1 MKPSMKALP
10 ITAHCRIRQQ
20 GLTLVELMVAMAVSL
35 LLLAAL
41 TAVFINSN
49 SARRE
54 IDLSAEVMENG
65 RYASDVLGRELAQ
78 TGFYGT
84 LVAVPGNTLDLTKLC
99 SSALADWTASL
110 GVPVFGVLDTDA
122 KPSCLASRKLGTDAI
137 FVQRVS
143 TCAVG
148 EAGCAAESN
157 NFAYLQVSECGTE
170 YGATPSV
177 LASGGSGSGT
187 FTLQN
192 KTCSATGTAPLRKL
206 IRRLYYI
213 SADNQLSYQEI
224 GLTTNP
230 APVVL
235 VDGIEDLQISYGID
249 GNADGSIDEFKPA
262 PTGTEWTNVIGLR
275 VGVQALSS
283 SPSRQAQPGT
293 TDNLKRRV
301 YNTFI
306 SFEAP
311 TLKRQS

>member
-1 MKPSMKALP
+1 
-10 ITAHCRIRQQ
+10 
-20 GLTLVELMVAMAVSL
+20 MVAMAVSL

-54 IDLSAEVMENG
+54 LDLSAEVMENG
-65 RYASDVLGRELAQ
+65 RYASDVLGREWAQ

-84 LVAVPGNTLDLTKLC
+84 LVAVPGNTLALTSLC
-99 SSALADWTASL
+99 SSTLADWTASL
-110 GVPVFGVLDTDA
+110 GMPTFGVLDSDA
-122 KPSCLASRKLGTDAI
+122 KPTCLASRKAGTDAI

-148 EAGCAAESN
+148 ETGCATEST

-170 YGATPSV
+170 YGTTPFV
-177 LASGGSGSGT
+177 LAAGGSGSST

-192 KTCSATGTAPLRKL
+192 KSCATAGSAPRRQL
-206 IRRLYYI
+206 IRRIYYI
-213 SADNQLSYQEI
+213 SANNELSYQEI
-224 GLTTNP
+224 GLNTNP

-235 VDGIEDLQISYGID
+235 VDGIEDMQVEYGID

-262 PTGTEWTNVIGLR
+262 PLAAEWANVIGLR
-275 VGVQALSS
+275 VGVQARSS
-283 SPSRQAQPGT
+283 TASRQSQPGT

>member
-1 MKPSMKALP
+1 MRLQSARPPRPRLE
-10 ITAHCRIRQQ
+10 R

-35 LLLAAL
+35 FLLAAL

-65 RYASDVLGRELAQ
+65 RYAADVLNRELAQ

-84 LVAVPGNTLDLTKLC
+84 LVAVPGNNLDLTKLC
-99 SSALADWTASL
+99 SSTLTDWTDSL
-110 GVPVFGVLDTDA
+110 GMPVFGVLPSDA
-122 KPSCLASRKLGTDAI
+122 KPSCLASRKTGTDAI

-148 EAGCAAESN
+148 ETGCDAESN

-170 YGATPSV
+170 YSSTPFV
-177 LASGGSGSGT
+177 LARGGSGSGT

-192 KTCSATGTAPLRKL
+192 KACSSAGTAPRRKL
-206 IRRLYYI
+206 IRRIYYI

-224 GLTTNP
+224 GITTNP

-235 VDGIEDLQISYGID
+235 VEGIEDMQIEYGID
-249 GNADGSIDEFKPA
+249 GAPGTVDGSIDVFKAA
-262 PTGTEWTNVIGLR
+262 PGATEWANVIGLR

-283 SPSRQAQPGT
+283 APSRQAQPGT
-293 TDNLKRRV
+293 TDNMKRRV
-301 YNTFI
+301 YNTFVP
-306 SFEAP
+306 FEAP

>member
-1 MKPSMKALP
+1 MKPPLFTDCPK
-10 ITAHCRIRQQ
+10 HRQR

-84 LVAVPGNTLDLTKLC
+84 LVAVPGNTLDLSKLC

-110 GVPVFGVLDTDA
+110 GLPVFGVLDTDA
-122 KPSCLASRKLGTDAI
+122 KPSCLASRKSGTDAL

-148 EAGCAAESN
+148 ETGCAAESN

-170 YGATPSV
+170 YGSTPFV
-177 LASGGSGSGT
+177 LATGGAGSGT

-192 KTCSATGTAPLRKL
+192 KACSAAGSAPKRKL
-206 IRRLYYI
+206 IRRIYYI

-224 GLTTNP
+224 GLTTNQ

-235 VDGIEDLQISYGID
+235 VDGIEDMQVEYGID
-249 GNADGSIDEFKPA
+249 GDVDGSINVFKATPDA
-262 PTGTEWTNVIGLR
+262 GEWANAIGLR

-283 SPSRQAQPGT
+283 SPSRQTQPGT

>member
-1 MKPSMKALP
+1 MQAQP
-10 ITAHCRIRQQ
+10 TTTHRRHHQR

-65 RYASDVLGRELAQ
+65 RYASDVLGRELAL

-84 LVAVPGNTLDLTKLC
+84 LVAVPGNTLDLSKLC
-99 SSALADWTASL
+99 SSALADWTDSL
-110 GVPVFGVLDTDA
+110 GMPVFGVLDTDA
-122 KPSCLASRKLGTDAI
+122 KPSCLASRKSGTDAI

-148 EAGCAAESN
+148 ETGCAAESN

-170 YGATPSV
+170 YGTTPFV
-177 LASGGSGSGT
+177 LATGGSGSGT

-192 KTCSATGTAPLRKL
+192 KTCSAAGTAPRRKL
-206 IRRLYYI
+206 IRRVYYV

-224 GLTTNP
+224 GLSTNP

-235 VDGIEDLQISYGID
+235 VDGIEDLQISYGST
-249 GNADGSIDEFKPA
+249 AT
-262 PTGTEWTNVIGLR
+262 PTAASTN
-275 VGVQALSS
+275 SS
-283 SPSRQAQPGT
+283 Q
-293 TDNLKRRV
+293 RRPV
-301 YNTFI
+301 R
-306 SFEAP
+306 SGP
-311 TLKRQS
+311 T

>member
-1 MKPSMKALP
+1 MQKQ
-10 ITAHCRIRQQ
+10 TARPPGSRPHR

-49 SARRE
+49 AARRE

-65 RYASDVLGRELAQ
+65 RYASDVLTRELAQ
-78 TGFYGT
+78 AGFYGT
-84 LVAVPGNTLDLTKLC
+84 LVTVPGTSLDLTKLC
-99 SSALADWTASL
+99 SNNLSEWTDSL
-110 GVPVFGVLDTDA
+110 GIPVFGVQPSDA
-122 KPSCLASRKLGTDAI
+122 KPSCLASRKSGTDAI

-143 TCAVG
+143 TCTVG
-148 EAGCAAESN
+148 ETDCPAESN
-157 NFAYLQVSECGTE
+157 NFAYLQVSECGSE
-170 YGATPSV
+170 YSSTPFV
-177 LASGGSGSGT
+177 LARGGSGSGT

-192 KTCSATGTAPLRKL
+192 KTCSAAGSAPYRKL
-206 IRRLYYI
+206 IRRIYYI
-213 SADNQLSYQEI
+213 SESNQLSYQEI

-235 VDGIEDLQISYGID
+235 VDGIEDLQVEYGID
-249 GNADGSIDEFKPA
+249 GAPAAVDGSIDVFKAA
-262 PTGTEWTNVIGLR
+262 PDATEWTNVIGLR

-283 SPSRQAQPGT
+283 SSSRQAQPGT
-293 TDNLKRRV
+293 SDNLKRRV

-306 SFEAP
+306 PFAAP